1 MRVIMSFLINFSNKL
16 AQQVH
21 PYHFYFL
28 MVIYVLASF
37 VFQNGGIIHAE
48 VVIRMP
54 VYLSD
59 RPLLETIFDPNV
71 MEIQGK
77 YRPRQLSY
85 FFDFLDAK
93 FIEWSVINGLPHFLS
108 LTHYAGCLLIAM
120 LLWQFLIKKLKL
132 EMFASLCILALFVF
146 SPGPFLA
153 LSYFRSA
160 KIGVALMLCIL
171 FILIWP
177 LIRIDNDV
185 ENQYPFGSTRK
196 IMIFLCAVAASLF
209 DEQGFFIVCLAAFF
223 SWLHYENTKNKHFLS
238 IAMVFAMG
246 TIFILIYNYYLS
258 PLIIYHLNGYYPDFH
273 YQSSMPWERVF
284 RLFFL
289 QQAILFLIDN
299 LRFFIGNLTRLQAAF
314 VLLAMGWLIDLKLK
328 KIGNNLKEK
337 RQRDLSA
344 HLPGPRLYFPLILI
358 GLVILNLVMI
368 ARHPLISIGAAYYWL
383 PVLTVLVIITS
394 LVINFAFDRGADT
407 KAILRLGLI
416 IMILGNLAGLPEQ
429 ASIMSSRSVNERIY
443 TVRMLDAL
451 WNMNDTTHQEHSS
464 LKTDPLLAHFKKVM
478 TANQGHK

>member
-1 MRVIMSFLINFSNKL
+1 MSPLINFSNKL
-16 AQQVH
+16 AQKVR

-37 VFQNGGIIHAE
+37 VFQNGGIIHPE
-48 VVIRMP
+48 ISTRMP
-54 VYLSD
+54 VYLSG

-93 FIEWSVINGLPHFLS
+93 FIEWCIVNGWPHFLS
-108 LTHYAGCLLIAM
+108 LTHYIGCLLIAM
-120 LLWQFLIKKLKL
+120 LLWQFLTKKLKL

-153 LSYFRSA
+153 ASFFRSA

-177 LIRIDNDV
+177 HMRIDNDV
-185 ENQYPFGSTRK
+185 ENQFPFKPAKK
-196 IMIFLCAVAASLF
+196 IIIFLCAVVASLF
-209 DEQGFFIVCLAAFF
+209 DEQGFFVVCLAAFF
-223 SWLHYENTKNKHFLS
+223 SWLHYENMKSKHFLS
-238 IAMVFAMG
+238 LAMVFAMV
-246 TIFILIYNYYLS
+246 TISILIYNYYLS
-258 PLIIYHLNGYYPDFH
+258 PLITYGLNGYYPDFH
-273 YQSSMPWERVF
+273 YQFSLPWERLF
-284 RLFFL
+284 SLFFL

-299 LRFFIGNLTRLQAAF
+299 LRFFLGNFTQLQAAF
-314 VLLAMGWLIDLKLK
+314 VLLAMGWLIDLQLK
-328 KIGNNLKEK
+328 KIGNNSLKEK
-337 RQRDLSA
+337 RHGILSA
-344 HLPGPRLYFPLILI
+344 YIPGPRLYFPLLLI
-358 GLVILNLVMI
+358 GLIILNLVMV
-368 ARHPLISIGAAYYWL
+368 ARHPLISIGVAYYGL

-394 LVINFAFDRGADT
+394 LVVNFAFGRGTET

-416 IMILGNLAGLPEQ
+416 IMILGNLAGLPDQ
-429 ASIMSSRSVNERIY
+429 ARIMSSRAVNERIY
-443 TVRMLDAL
+443 TARMLDAL

-464 LKTDPLLAHFKKVM
+464 LKTDPLLAHFKKLM
-478 TANQGHK
+478 R